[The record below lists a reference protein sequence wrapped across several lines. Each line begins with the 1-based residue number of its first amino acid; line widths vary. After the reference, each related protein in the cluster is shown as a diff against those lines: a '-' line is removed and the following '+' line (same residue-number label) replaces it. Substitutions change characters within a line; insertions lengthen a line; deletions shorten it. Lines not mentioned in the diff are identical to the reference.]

1 MAGYRAAIAIGIGAA
16 EGFAAL
22 PGALAGA
29 DAFTAWA
36 TAARIDSVQ
45 QFDDRAAKV
54 RLADIADAVDA
65 LIARADVEQL
75 FVYFAG
81 HGLALGTQE
90 DFWILSAGTRRPSE
104 VVALHGSLRIARH
117 AGIPHVIVFSDACR
131 TVPPTSQVD
140 AALSGT
146 SIFAP
151 GAPTDPATI
160 DAFYASRPG
169 APAQEL
175 SGHGLYTS
183 VLVNA
188 LQGKANLGRVDPGA
202 GSKVIC
208 ADDLDRYLREAVP
221 LEADRLRLQVQFP
234 WATTESEFPAF
245 IAQAAAPVSFAFTV
259 DAELTG
265 GLPPEAAREVAV
277 EIFAIDPGTMDPR
290 SIRKAKG
297 IPHTATLPRFG
308 TYGVSLSLPGV
319 DQEPPA
325 PEPYKI
331 LRGDSTAR
339 VVLRPSLAH
348 AAPEE
353 PAAMAGGG
361 EAAEAAP
368 AVPVPALPMTDGSEM
383 ADPAEEADRGF
394 AMADGGETAD
404 LEAAADEGFAMAD
417 GGETADREPAAPP
430 DFTAADIGTVTPA
443 ASPETKLALLEVS
456 VVDEAGRLAPSAPT
470 AGWFTVL
477 TEDLVSGR
485 VISEDRLLAAGEEPY
500 PSAAL
505 LPDPS
510 VAERMRR
517 VEAVRWR
524 AHYET
529 ATGLTVNGA
538 RVYNAYVRGGHEGLF
553 KEEGAWN
560 VRYRTDI
567 SSAVLALGYGRYAG
581 LAMFPGF
588 IGEVLVGP
596 FGVENLCYTPAGGP
610 FGADDDEQRDARRR
624 ILAVLQ
630 VAARG
635 GRFGLAL
642 DGRLEGTLLLSRGP
656 VIDPVWGVLAAY
668 AARLSQDENTL
679 TTLVEEFTSRGQP
692 VPFDVAFLA
701 LGEGWR
707 TIPAVVPSF
716 PLLTATWELLGED
729 STLPPVVAK
738 ARKKLAPTLW
748 TTILGH
754 AGRKLGQA
762 IKSGELP

>member
-1 MAGYRAAIAIGIGAA
+1 MAGRRAAIVIGIGAT
-16 EGFAAL
+16 EGFPAL

-29 DAFTAWA
+29 DVFTAWA
-36 TAARIDSVQ
+36 KAAGLDPVH

-65 LIARADVEQL
+65 LIARADIEQL

-90 DFWILSAGTRRPSE
+90 DFWLLSAGTRRPSE

-131 TVPPTSQVD
+131 TVPPTSQID

-146 SIFAP
+146 SIFSPAAP
-151 GAPTDPATI
+151 ADPATI
-160 DAFYASRPG
+160 DAFFASRPG

-175 SGHGLYTS
+175 NGHGLYTT
-183 VLVNA
+183 VLVQA
-188 LQGKANLGRVDPGA
+188 LEGKANLGRVDPRA

-208 ADDLDRYLREAVP
+208 AEDLDRYLREAVP
-221 LEADRLRLQVQFP
+221 LEADRLRLQAQYP

-245 IAQAAAPVSFAFTV
+245 MVQAAAPVSFTLTI
-259 DAELTG
+259 DAELAG
-265 GLPPEAAREVAV
+265 GLPPEAATDVAV
-277 EIFAIDPGTMDPR
+277 EIFAIDPVTMDPR
-290 SIRKAKG
+290 SVRKARG

-319 DQEPPA
+319 EQEPPA

-331 LRGDSTAR
+331 LRGDATAR
-339 VVLRPSLAH
+339 VVLRPRLAH
-348 AAPEE
+348 AAPE
-353 PAAMAGGG
+353 
-361 EAAEAAP
+361 
-368 AVPVPALPMTDGSEM
+368 
-383 ADPAEEADRGF
+383 RGF
-394 AMADGGETAD
+394 GMAPGGETA
-404 LEAAADEGFAMAD
+404 
-417 GGETADREPAAPP
+417 PAPP
-430 DFTAADIGTVTPA
+430 SRGVSIRDIAANLSTYIDLGARPGVSVRGTGA
-443 ASPETKLALLEVS
+443 AEPRLALLEVS
-456 VVDEAGRLAPSAPT
+456 VVDEAGRLQPAAPS

-485 VISEDRLLAAGEEPY
+485 VISEDRLLAAGEEPV

-505 LPDPS
+505 LPDAS
-510 VAERMRR
+510 VAERIRR

-524 AHYET
+524 SHYET
-529 ATGLTVNGA
+529 ATGLTVNGT
-538 RVYNAYVRGGHEGLF
+538 RLYNAYARGGHEGMF
-553 KEEGAWN
+553 KEDGAWN

-567 SSAVLALGYGRYAG
+567 SSAVLALGFGRYAG
-581 LAMFPGF
+581 LAMIPGF
-588 IGEVLVGP
+588 IGEALAGP

-610 FGADDDEQRDARRR
+610 FGADTDEEREARRR
-624 ILAVLQ
+624 LLAVLQ

-656 VIDPVWGVLAAY
+656 AIDPIWAVLAAFS
-668 AARLSQDENTL
+668 AHQSGDKSTV
-679 TTLVEEFTSRGQP
+679 TTLLEEFTGRGQP
-692 VPFDVAFLA
+692 VPFDVALLA

-707 TIPAVVPSF
+707 AVPAVVPSF
-716 PLLTATWELLGED
+716 PLLTATWALLGED

-738 ARKKLAPTLW
+738 ARRKLAPTLW
-748 TTILGH
+748 TTVLGH

-762 IKSGELP
+762 IRSGELP